1 MTDAT
6 YFASGQAPAQDQGAQ
21 VHLPRPQPFSTPVL
35 MADAITPLAGET
47 VLSLLWKR
55 LEKSGDDGF

>member
-6 YFASGQAPAQDQGAQ
+6 IFGRFNTPVKTRATE
-21 VHLPRPQPFSTPVL
+21 VPQPGCVPFAMPVL
-35 MADAITPLAGET
+35 MSDAITPLAGET

-55 LEKSGDDGF
+55 LEASSDDGG